1 MQDPVYV
8 GIDVSQEWLDG
19 ALTSSETG
27 ERWANDEVGIT
38 AAVAWLKQQQPTLVV
53 LEATGGLE
61 VPMVAALACGGIP
74 AAVVNPRQVRAFAK
88 ALGKLAKTDRIDA
101 QVLAR
106 FGAAVKPTP
115 KPLPDTQG
123 LELNA
128 LVARRR
134 QVVEMHTAEVNRRHR
149 ALPVVRQRIERV
161 LALLE
166 AELADLDKDLQDR
179 LKASPLWR
187 EQEDLLQSVPGVG
200 KALTF
205 TLLAGLPELGRLN
218 RKQITALVG
227 VAPLN
232 RDSGAFR
239 GRRSVWGGRS
249 AVRATLYMAA
259 LVATRFNPVIRSF
272 YQRLLAAGKPKKV
285 ALTACMHK
293 LLVILNAMV
302 KYKTPWKHPLP
313 QATNS

>member
-1 MQDPVYV
+1 MSDAVYA
-8 GIDVSQEWLDG
+8 GIDVAQEWLDV
-19 ALTSSETG
+19 ALSFSETG
-27 ERWANDEVGIT
+27 KRWANDEAGIA
-38 AAVAWLKQQQPTLVV
+38 AAVTWLKEQQPTLVV

-61 VPMVAALACGGIP
+61 VPVVAALACGSVP
-74 AAVVNPRQVRAFAK
+74 TAVVNPRQVRDFAK

-106 FGAAVKPTP
+106 FGAAVKPSSRR
-115 KPLPDTQG
+115 LPDAQAQ
-123 LELNA
+123 ELNS

-134 QVVEMHTAEVNRRHR
+134 QVLEMHTAEVNRRHR
-149 ALPVVRQRIERV
+149 ALPVVRRCIDQV
-161 LALLE
+161 LRLLE
-166 AELADLDKDLQDR
+166 VQLAELDKDLQDR

-200 KALTF
+200 NVLTF
-205 TLLAGLPELGRLN
+205 TLIADVPELGSLN
-218 RKQITALVG
+218 RKQISALVG

-232 RDSGAFR
+232 RDSGNFR
-239 GRRSVWGGRS
+239 GKRRVWGGRAS
-249 AVRATLYMAA
+249 VRAILYMATLA
-259 LVATRFNPVIRSF
+259 ATRWNPIIRSF

-302 KYKTPWKHPLP
+302 KYKTLWNPRFV
-313 QATNS
+313 